1 MQAPK
6 PGPRDSPILP
16 LSHEGGMG
24 KVLTWEVK
32 GQTAL
37 PREGMQAI
45 EKLGASWGE
54 RPQKQQKQQD
64 WALGKA
70 GQGQCISKAQV
81 SGGRL

>member
-37 PREGMQAI
+37 PREGM
-45 EKLGASWGE
+45 
-54 RPQKQQKQQD
+54 
-64 WALGKA
+64 
-70 GQGQCISKAQV
+70 
-81 SGGRL
+81 